1 MIAVCPVSL
10 QSLEHWGRT
19 EKGGFSEA
27 QEELVPQEMIT
38 EEVGADL
45 REAKAKE
52 KEKKTLKIEVQKGPM
67 QFT

>member
-1 MIAVCPVSL
+1 MIAMCPVSL
-10 QSLEHWGRT
+10 QSPDHWGRT

-52 KEKKTLKIEVQKGPM
+52 KENKS
-67 QFT
+67 